1 LNRRRALTA
10 LALAAGTTFLAGGAR
25 GQAGKVRRVGFLSGA
40 PTQLFYSAFRSGMTD
55 LGYVEGKN
63 VLFHARFAQGG
74 EDLDALAVALVG
86 ERPDLLIGS
95 GGPAVRALRNATPDA
110 PLVYSFSGDP
120 VAAGFAKSL
129 GQPGNHMSGI
139 TLMSLDLVGKR
150 MELLKEALPT
160 LKSVAILANPDHP
173 GEQLERQ
180 AALAS
185 AATLKLEPRYF
196 QAQTPADLMA
206 ALEQIAKTGAEGLVV
221 FPDALTI
228 TNRQQIAENALK
240 ARKATVSGW
249 AEFAESGF
257 LLSYGPHLNESY
269 RRLATF
275 ADKVLKGTDPGNLPI
290 ERPTVMEMVVNART
304 AQALRI
310 EVPRAVLVRADRVL
324 S

>member
-1 LNRRRALTA
+1 
-10 LALAAGTTFLAGGAR
+10 
-25 GQAGKVRRVGFLSGA
+25 VRRVGFLSGA
-40 PTQLFYSAFRSGMTD
+40 PTQLFFSAFRSGMTD

-74 EDLDALAVALVG
+74 ENLDELAAALVG

-95 GGPAVRALRNATPDA
+95 GGPAVRALRKATPDA

-150 MELLKEALPT
+150 MELLKEALPR
-160 LKSVAILANPDHP
+160 LRSVAILANPDHP

-180 AALAS
+180 TALAS
-185 AATLKLEPRYF
+185 ASTLKLEPRYF

-228 TNRQQIAENALK
+228 TTRRQIAESALR
-240 ARKATVSGW
+240 ARISTVSGW

-275 ADKVLKGTDPGNLPI
+275 ADKVLKGADPGSLPI

-304 AQALRI
+304 AQALGV
-310 EVPRAVLVRADRVL
+310 EVPRAVLLRADRVL
-324 S
+324 T